1 MPRPGTSPPID
12 PESPISSTTDTVIA
26 RASPEAAATGFLISA
41 VACLAT
47 ALIIFTWHGAATAA
61 TAHPV
66 DFAVFFVLTAALML
80 LAVDIYGKGS
90 ISVTGVTLLATGF
103 TFGVGAGIL
112 AGVFAAAVHAVRR
125 RSKPHKSVFNAA
137 SFAIAAGA
145 GAAVYHALPHA
156 GSPLEAL
163 VPGCAGGIAFW
174 IVNIGLLN
182 LVMSV
187 SHGIGFRQF
196 WNENFRWL
204 TFHYLAFGPL
214 AIACTIAYE
223 KVGLIGLFAFALP
236 PALLIVS
243 VQQYIEKTRASVAE
257 IERANDELRRSNA
270 DLTDLF
276 EFAAG
281 LAAQTHDSQQLAIY
295 ARKSLA
301 RLTGAHVDVTVG
313 PEIRQGATPLA
324 SAGRVV
330 GGLLI
335 QGGDAERWERLR
347 EAIEPQLATALEST
361 TLAEEVR
368 KTHLETI
375 AALSRSME
383 AKDNYIGGHT
393 ERVSDIA
400 VGLAKR
406 LGFSGPDLDAIE
418 IGALMH
424 DIGKIGIPESILHK
438 PGPLDNDEW
447 IVMKRHPVIS
457 ELILSE
463 IELSPVV
470 LQIARSSH
478 ERMDGQGYPDGLEG
492 DSIPMPAR
500 IVLVADAF
508 DALTTDRPYRRA
520 RRPKAAI
527 DEIVLN
533 GGKQFCPLVVSAL
546 QALYRDEPQVLGEIG
561 LTVIAS

>member
-1 MPRPGTSPPID
+1 MLVD
-12 PESPISSTTDTVIA
+12 
-26 RASPEAAATGFLISA
+26 
-41 VACLAT
+41 
-47 ALIIFTWHGAATAA
+47 FTWHGAGIAA
-61 TAHPV
+61 KAHPV
-66 DFAVFFVLTAALML
+66 AFAAFFVLTAALML
-80 LAVDIYGKGS
+80 LADDIYASDS
-90 ISVTGVTLLATGF
+90 ISVAGVMLLATGF
-103 TFGVGAGIL
+103 TFGIGAGIL
-112 AGVFAAAVHAVRR
+112 AGILAAGVHAVRR
-125 RSKPHKSVFNAA
+125 HAKPHKAVFSAA
-137 SFAIAAGA
+137 SLGMAAGA
-145 GAAVYHALPHA
+145 GAAVYHGLPHS
-156 GSPLEAL
+156 GPPLQAL
-163 VPGCAGGIAFW
+163 VPGFAAGFAFW
-174 IVNIGLLN
+174 IVNVSLLT
-182 LVMSV
+182 LLMSV
-187 SHGIGFRQF
+187 SQGVGLRRL
-196 WNENFRWL
+196 WNESFRRF
-204 TFHYLAFGPL
+204 TFQYLAFGPL
-214 AIACTIAYE
+214 AVACAIAYE
-223 KVGLIGLFAFALP
+223 RVGLVGLFAFALP
-236 PALLIVS
+236 PALLIAS
-243 VQQYIEKTRASVAE
+243 LQQHIEKARASVAE
-257 IERANDELRRSNA
+257 IERTNDELRRSNA

-281 LAAQTHDSQQLAIY
+281 LAAQAHDSRQLAAY
-295 ARKSLA
+295 ARQTLS
-301 RLTGAHVDVTVG
+301 RLTGAHVDITVG
-313 PEIRQGATPLA
+313 PGIRGGATPLL

-335 QGGDAERWERLR
+335 QGGDPQRWARLR
-347 EAIEPQLATALEST
+347 DVIGPQLATALEST
-361 TLAEEVR
+361 ALAEDLR

-375 AALSRSME
+375 AALSRSLE
-383 AKDNYIGGHT
+383 AKDNYTGGHI

-406 LGFSGPDLDAIE
+406 LGFAGSDLDAIE

-463 IELSPVV
+463 IDLSPVA

-492 DSIPMPAR
+492 DAIPMPAR

-527 DEIVLN
+527 REIALN
-533 GGKQFCPLVVSAL
+533 SGKQFCPQVVAAL
-546 QALYRDEPQVLGEIG
+546 QDMYCDEPQVLGEIG

>member
-1 MPRPGTSPPID
+1 
-12 PESPISSTTDTVIA
+12 
-26 RASPEAAATGFLISA
+26 
-41 VACLAT
+41 
-47 ALIIFTWHGAATAA
+47 
-61 TAHPV
+61 
-66 DFAVFFVLTAALML
+66 ML
-80 LAVDIYGKGS
+80 VAVDIDGRDS
-90 ISVTGVTLLATGF
+90 MSVAGVMLLATGF

-112 AGVFAAAVHAVRR
+112 AAILAAGLQAVSRHA
-125 RSKPHKSVFNAA
+125 KPHKAVFNAA
-137 SFAIAAGA
+137 SLAIAAGA
-145 GAAVYHALPHA
+145 AGAVYHGLPHP
-156 GSPLEAL
+156 GSTLEAL
-163 VPGCAGGIAFW
+163 VRGYAAGVAFW
-174 IVNIGLLN
+174 IVSISLPALM
-182 LVMSV
+182 MSV
-187 SHGIGFRQF
+187 AQGIGFHQLWR
-196 WNENFRWL
+196 ENLRRH

-214 AIACTIAYE
+214 ALACAIAYDQ
-223 KVGLIGLFAFALP
+223 VGLVGLLAFALP

-243 VQQYIEKTRASVAE
+243 LQQQIEKAACLGRRDRPHERRAAR
-257 IERANDELRRSNA
+257 RANV

-281 LAAQTHDSQQLAIY
+281 LAAQTHDSRQLVVY
-295 ARKSLA
+295 AREKLS
-301 RLTGAHVDVTVG
+301 RLTGAHVEITVG
-313 PEIRQGATPLA
+313 SEIREGATPLL

-335 QGGDAERWERLR
+335 QGGDPQRWARLR
-347 EAIEPQLATALEST
+347 DVIGPQLATALEST
-361 TLAEEVR
+361 TLAEDVR
-368 KTHLETI
+368 TTHLETI

-383 AKDNYIGGHT
+383 AKDNYTGGHV

-406 LGFSGPDLDAIE
+406 LGFAGSDLDAIE

-463 IELSPVV
+463 IDLSPVA

-478 ERMDGQGYPDGLEG
+478 ERLDGQGYPDGLEG
-492 DSIPMPAR
+492 DAIPMPAR

-527 DEIVLN
+527 EEIALN
-533 GGKQFCPLVVSAL
+533 SGRQFCPRVVAAL
-546 QALYRDEPQVLGEIG
+546 RAMYREEPQILGEIG